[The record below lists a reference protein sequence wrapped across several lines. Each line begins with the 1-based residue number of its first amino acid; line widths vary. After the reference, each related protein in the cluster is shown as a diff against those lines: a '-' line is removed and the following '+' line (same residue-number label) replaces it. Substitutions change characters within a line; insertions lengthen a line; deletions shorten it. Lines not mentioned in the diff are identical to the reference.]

1 MGCLSF
7 KQTHDQ
13 LLKTLDCSRSNDT
26 ISQLIESA
34 KMEQEKVL
42 KKLQGEKF
50 FDELVLSEG
59 GSTHFKLNGKWYAI
73 SVLSQKELS
82 LFEDADAEYQDLPKK
97 HKFHIRN
104 AFGDYVFVKASIYM
118 DAQAVIDSLFGKGMY
133 KVSASNV

>member
-1 MGCLSF
+1 MDCLTF
-7 KQTHDQ
+7 KQTHDH
-13 LLKTLDCSRSNDT
+13 LLKTLDYSRSDDT

-34 KMEQEKVL
+34 KTEQEKVL

-82 LFEDADAEYQDLPKK
+82 LFEDEDAEYQDLPKK

>member
-1 MGCLSF
+1 MTCLTF

-13 LLKTLDCSRSNDT
+13 LLKSLDCSLSTAT
-26 ISQLIESA
+26 IDQLIESA
-34 KMEQEKVL
+34 KMEQDKVL

-50 FDELVLSEG
+50 FDEVVLSEG
-59 GSTHFKLNGKWYAI
+59 GATHFKLNGKWYAI
-73 SVLSQKELS
+73 SVLSQKELA
-82 LFEDADAEYQDLPKK
+82 LLEDEDAEYQDIPKK